1 MTEPSVPLAGPP
13 TRARDG
19 RTLIGHVVVCRD
31 GHDIAVWQT
40 NTVGENTG
48 AWVTSDAL
56 EDPEVARRLL
66 TVCARRALTAWAPDA
81 SVLRALE
88 QVAGAPARDWAATA
102 VAIPDVLAEVAEV
115 RAAYDKRIAEE
126 RQVNKNLTPAEWA
139 VDIPDPVPATADELR
154 EYARLVRQPGA
165 PATAEALLTTSL
177 LRWSLARWNDN
188 MTVLGRR
195 EYLKR
200 DFGPARPIPPKL
212 ETRLADAYADY

>member
-1 MTEPSVPLAGPP
+1 MTEPRFPLAGPP

-19 RTLIGHVVVCRD
+19 RTMIGHVVVCRD

-40 NTVGENTG
+40 NTLGENTG

-66 TVCARRALTAWAPDA
+66 NVCARRALTAWAPDL
-81 SVLRALE
+81 SVVRALE
-88 QVAGAPARDWAATA
+88 RVAGAPARDWAA

-115 RAAYDKRIAEE
+115 RAALDKRIAEE
-126 RQVNKNLTPAEWA
+126 RQVRKNTVLADWA

-154 EYARLVRQPGA
+154 EHARLVRQPGP
-165 PATAEALLTTSL
+165 PAVVEALLTTSL
-177 LRWSLARWNDN
+177 LRWSLARWNEN

-195 EYLKR
+195 DYLKR
-200 DFGPARPIPPKL
+200 DFGPARSLPPQL
-212 ETRLADAYADY
+212 EARLADAYAGY